1 MYLIIIISFLLLSYS
16 VGLISDYFNIKNLK
30 ENLPEEFVGY
40 YDEDKYKKSQ
50 NYLKDK
56 TKFSFISTTIML
68 VLSIVF
74 ILVGGFN
81 CIDLFARSFGY
92 GEILTGLIFV
102 SILFFL
108 LEIIQIPFSAYNIF
122 VIEEKYGFNKTTIKT
137 FISDIIKNLIQLLG
151 YMLH

>member
-81 CIDLFARSFGY
+81 CIYLF
-92 GEILTGLIFV
+92 
-102 SILFFL
+102 
-108 LEIIQIPFSAYNIF
+108 
-122 VIEEKYGFNKTTIKT
+122 
-137 FISDIIKNLIQLLG
+137 
-151 YMLH
+151 